1 MAKTNLVSELPFS
14 SDIQRIALK
23 CTKCN
28 SEKDLVLSNKSVIS
42 YLRKMCKEE
51 EPKFLLCPDCKL
63 TFSSTEKII
72 EAFDAASAKYNA
84 PKIDL
89 SRSGKNVFCSKV
101 LIPLSM
107 QWL

>member
-1 MAKTNLVSELPFS
+1 M
-14 SDIQRIALK
+14 
-23 CTKCN
+23 
-28 SEKDLVLSNKSVIS
+28 SNKNVIS
-42 YLRKMCKEE
+42 NLRKMCKEE

-89 SRSGKNVFCSKV
+89 YRSGKNVFCSKV